1 MEALRIL
8 EKKQDLNWDYD
19 EEADVLYLSM
29 GEPQKA
35 LGVDIGEGL
44 VVRMDASE
52 KEVVGL
58 TVVGL
63 RSRLLKSLPGRDAPG
78 TVR

>member
-8 EKKQDLNWDYD
+8 ERKQHLNWDYD
-19 EEADVLYLSM
+19 EEADVLYLSV
-29 GEPQKA
+29 GDPQKA

-63 RSRLLKSLPGRDAPG
+63 RSRLLQNLPSGKRAS
-78 TVR
+78 

>member
-1 MEALRIL
+1 MEALKIL
-8 EKKQDLNWDYD
+8 ERKQNLNWDYD
-19 EEADVLYLSM
+19 EEADVLYLSV
-29 GEPQKA
+29 GDPQKA

-63 RSRLLKSLPGRDAPG
+63 RSRLLKNLPTDQRAS
-78 TVR
+78 

>member
-8 EKKQDLNWDYD
+8 ERKQNLNWDYD
-19 EEADVLYLSM
+19 EEADVLYLSV
-29 GEPQKA
+29 GEPEKA

-52 KEVVGL
+52 KKVVGL

-63 RSRLLKSLPGRDAPG
+63 RSRLLQNLPSDKRAS
-78 TVR
+78 

>member
-8 EKKQDLNWDYD
+8 EKKEGLNWDYD
-19 EEADVLYLSM
+19 EEADVLYLSV
-29 GEPQKA
+29 GSPQDA

-44 VVRMDASE
+44 VVRMDAAE
-52 KEVVGL
+52 NEVVGL

-63 RSRLLKSLPGRDAPG
+63 RSRLLKSLPRAS
-78 TVR
+78 

>member
-1 MEALRIL
+1 MEAMRIL
-8 EKKQDLNWDYD
+8 ERKQNLNWDYD
-19 EEADVLYLSM
+19 EEADVLYLSV
-29 GEPQKA
+29 GEAQKA

-44 VVRMDASE
+44 VVRMDATE

-63 RSRLLKSLPGRDAPG
+63 RSRLLQNLPSDKR
-78 TVR
+78 VS

>member
-8 EKKQDLNWDYD
+8 EKKEGLNWDYD
-19 EEADVLYLSM
+19 EEADVLYLSV
-29 GEPQKA
+29 GSPQDA

-52 KEVVGL
+52 NEVVGL

-63 RSRLLKSLPGRDAPG
+63 RSRLLKSLPKAS
-78 TVR
+78 

>member
-1 MEALRIL
+1 MEALKIL
-8 EKKQDLNWDYD
+8 ERKQNLNWNYD
-19 EEADVLYLSM
+19 EEADVLHLSV

-52 KEVVGL
+52 KEVLGL

-63 RSRLLKSLPGRDAPG
+63 RSRLLKNLPTDQNDL
-78 TVR
+78 